1 MLAGGAQI
9 TRGRTGPL
17 PMRPHGAG
25 RVMVVDDNEDNRD
38 LFCMVLEGAGYEVSG
53 AGDGAEALQ
62 LIKQAPPDLLVLDLM
77 MPNLNGYQVTELMK
91 GDPDLPFIPIIIVTA
106 KHETQDKV
114 KGLELGVDDY
124 LIKPVNY
131 PELLARVKSLLRLKQ
146 TQDALAAERNK
157 LELLYEVSNYLNSS
171 LDVDVILARTLEKTV
186 EALDASTG
194 SIMLLDDNL
203 HVLRHLLSRRYMPAE
218 EQVVVVDKVMNI
230 GLGGWA
236 AAHKMGAIVED
247 TDLDGRWVHFKDD
260 TVRAGSA
267 ISVPMMNDDRVGGLI
282 TLVHPQKYHFRNEH
296 LDLLVSIASQ
306 VMIAAS
312 NAQTHTTVL
321 EEKKRT
327 EAIVSNLAEALITT
341 DLDMRVTDC
350 NPAALVMLG
359 GLRREQVVGHL
370 VSAALPAEAE
380 GLNRIF
386 SSVIAGGP
394 RVTGVETTL
403 PQGGNAPTLPLLVS
417 CDAIHDAAGSI
428 VGCVAAMADITKL
441 KEAEALRQE
450 FVHMISHDLRSPISG
465 IVGCLDLLSDPAIG
479 AVNDLQKSFLDMALT
494 SCHNLNSLIGD
505 MLDVYKLEAGQMEMK
520 LRDIDLHQMAE
531 NAVQPMRAQAI
542 ERGLSIVN
550 AIPIALMIKAD
561 PTRLSRVFSNL
572 ITNAL
577 KFTDEG
583 SITVEA
589 NTGVDTVEVRV
600 VDSGIGIPSGEEQS
614 IFDKFYQA
622 QNRKLGKMTGTGLG
636 LTFCKQVVEA
646 HGGQIRATNNPERGS
661 TFSFTLPRHLQ

>member
-1 MLAGGAQI
+1 MLAGGTQL
-9 TRGRTGPL
+9 THGRTGPL
-17 PMRPHGAG
+17 PTRPHGAG
-25 RVMVVDDNEDNRD
+25 RIMVVDDNADNRD
-38 LFCMVLEGAGYEVSG
+38 LFCMVLEGAGYEVVG
-53 AGDGAEALQ
+53 ASDGAEALQ
-62 LIKQAPPDLLVLDLM
+62 IIKQAPPDLLLLDLM

-218 EQVVVVDKVMNI
+218 EQVVVVDKVMNV

-236 AAHKMGAIVED
+236 AAHKLGAIVED

-260 TVRAGSA
+260 TVRSGSA
-267 ISVPMMNDDRVGGLI
+267 ISVPMLNDDRVGGLI

-350 NPAALVMLG
+350 NPAALVMMG
-359 GLRREQVVGHL
+359 GLRREHVVGQL
-370 VSAALPAEAE
+370 VSAALPATA
-380 GLNRIF
+380 GLIKIIA
-386 SSVIAGGP
+386 SVIAGGP
-394 RVTGVETTL
+394 RIIGVETTL
-403 PQGGNAPTLPLLVS
+403 VQAGNAPNLPLLVS
-417 CDAIHDAAGSI
+417 CDAIHDATGGL

-505 MLDVYKLEAGQMEMK
+505 MLDVYKLEAGQMEMR
-520 LRDIDLHQMAE
+520 LREIDLHQMAE
-531 NAVQPMRAQAI
+531 NAIQPMRAQAM
-542 ERGLSIVN
+542 ERSLRIVN
-550 AIPIALMIKAD
+550 AVPEALMIKAD
-561 PTRLSRVFSNL
+561 PTRLARVFSNL

-589 NTGVDTVEVRV
+589 HAEADEVEVKV
-600 VDSGIGIPSGEEQS
+600 IDTGIGIPAGEEQS

-646 HGGQIRATNNPERGS
+646 HSGQIRAANNPQRGS
-661 TFSFTLPRHLQ
+661 TFSFTLPRHLH

>member
-1 MLAGGAQI
+1 MLAGRTQI
-9 TRGRTGPL
+9 GRTRTGPL
-17 PMRPHGAG
+17 PTKPRGAG

-38 LFCMVLEGAGYEVSG
+38 LFCMVLEGAGYEVIG
-53 AGDGAEALQ
+53 VADGKSALQ
-62 LIKQAPPDLLVLDLM
+62 MIEQAPPDLLVLDLM

-91 GDPDLPFIPIIIVTA
+91 GNPDLQFIPIIIVTA

-218 EQVVVVDKVMNI
+218 EQEVVVDKVMNV
-230 GLGGWA
+230 GLDGWA
-236 AAHKMGAIVED
+236 TAYKVGAIVED
-247 TDLDGRWVHFKDD
+247 TDADERWVNFKGD

-267 ISVPMMNDDRVGGLI
+267 ISVPMMNDERVGGLI
-282 TLVHPQKYHFRNEH
+282 TLVHPQKYHFRSEH

-341 DLDMRVTDC
+341 NLEMRITDC
-350 NPAALVMLG
+350 NPAALIMLG
-359 GLRREQVVGHL
+359 GLQRQQIVGQL
-370 VSAALPAEAE
+370 VSAVAPAEAD
-380 GLNRIF
+380 GLIRIIA
-386 SSVIAGGP
+386 SVIEGGP

-403 PQGGNAPTLPLLVS
+403 PQAGNAPTLPLLVS
-417 CDAIHDAAGSI
+417 CDTIRDATGSV

-465 IVGCLDLLSDPAIG
+465 IVGCLDLLSDPGIG
-479 AVNDLQKSFLDMALT
+479 VVNDLQKSFLDMALT

-505 MLDVYKLEAGQMEMK
+505 MLDVYKLEAGQMEIK
-520 LRDIDLHQMAE
+520 PREIDLRQMVE
-531 NAVQPMRAQAI
+531 NAIQPMRAQAM
-542 ERGLSIVN
+542 ERDLSIVN
-550 AIPIALMIKAD
+550 AVPAEMIIKAD
-561 PTRLSRVFSNL
+561 PTRLARVFSNL
-572 ITNAL
+572 LTNAL
-577 KFTDEG
+577 KFTDTG
-583 SITVEA
+583 SITVQA
-589 NTGVDTVEVRV
+589 NAETNGVEVRV
-600 VDSGIGIPSGEEQS
+600 VDTGIGIPTGEEQS

-636 LTFCKQVVEA
+636 LTFCKQVIEA
-646 HGGQIRATNNPERGS
+646 HGGQIWAKSNPQQGS
-661 TFSFTLPRHLQ
+661 TFSFILPRRQ

>member
-1 MLAGGAQI
+1 MLAGRTQL
-9 TRGRTGPL
+9 TRGHTGPL
-17 PMRPHGAG
+17 TTRPHGAG

-38 LFCMVLEGAGYEVSG
+38 LFCMVLEGAGYEVIG

-91 GDPDLPFIPIIIVTA
+91 ADADLPFIPIIIVTA

-146 TQDALAAERNK
+146 TQDALSAERNK

-247 TDLDGRWVHFKDD
+247 TDLDSRWVHFKDD

-282 TLVHPQKYHFRNEH
+282 TLVHPHKYHFRNEH

-350 NPAALVMLG
+350 NPAALAMLG
-359 GLRREQVVGHL
+359 GLRRGQVIGQL
-370 VSAALPAEAE
+370 VSAGLPATA
-380 GLNRIF
+380 GLIKIIAP
-386 SSVIAGGP
+386 VIAGGP

-403 PQGGNAPTLPLLVS
+403 PQEGNAPTLPLLVS

-465 IVGCLDLLSDPAIG
+465 IVGCLDLLSDPGIG
-479 AVNDLQKSFLDMALT
+479 AVNDLQKSFLDMALA

-505 MLDVYKLEAGQMEMK
+505 MLDVYKLEAGQMEMR
-520 LRDIDLHQMAE
+520 LREIDLHLMAE
-531 NAVQPMRAQAI
+531 NAVQPMRAQAL

-550 AIPIALMIKAD
+550 NVPDALMIKAD
-561 PTRLSRVFSNL
+561 PTRLARVFSNL

-589 NTGVDTVEVRV
+589 NAGLDIVEVRV
-600 VDSGIGIPSGEEQS
+600 VDSGIGIPPGEEQS

-646 HGGQIRATNNPERGS
+646 HGGQIRATNNPQRGS